1 MNNGAF
7 GDARTAH
14 HPRGTGG
21 ALAEDVDAAADGIT
35 EHGNPMI
42 RVQIDE
48 ILVLV
53 KMLLQIG
60 KQQPECA
67 IRLPHL
73 LQILLLIDA
82 EIGQTDTRYIGVMRE
97 EPFCQRQVC
106 LNGGIA
112 LEPAC
117 IVRMYVQQIEEEELI
132 GLVKCIDVAED
143 GVHADRR
150 VQCPS
155 GGDDTVESAQ
165 QTVCDSLCRRHG
177 GSAVVAEAFHPLC
190 DGRHTER
197 QFVSDAQIKYIGMVR
212 IVSGLDGGVGGQGI
226 LRARELLVK
235 DRSAREETHDV
246 RQMRLCIGA
255 CDGP

>member
-1 MNNGAF
+1 
-7 GDARTAH
+7 
-14 HPRGTGG
+14 
-21 ALAEDVDAAADGIT
+21 
-35 EHGNPMI
+35 MI

-48 ILVLV
+48 ILILV

-82 EIGQTDTRYIGVMRE
+82 EVGQTDTRHIGVMRE
-97 EPFCQRQVC
+97 EPFRKRQVC
-106 LNGGIA
+106 LNGRIA

-132 GLVKCIDVAED
+132 GLVKGVDMAED
-143 GVHADRR
+143 GVHADCR

-155 GGDDTVESAQ
+155 GGDDPVEPAQ
-165 QTVCDSLCRRHG
+165 QAVCDPLCRRHG
-177 GSAVVAEAFHPLC
+177 GSAVVAESFHPLC

-197 QFVSDAQIKYIGMVR
+197 QLVSDAQIKYICMMR
-212 IVSGLDGGVGGQGI
+212 IVSGLDGGVGRQGI
-226 LRARELLVK
+226 LRARELLIK